1 MLTKA
6 KIEKSLKRLGI
17 EIPVVF
23 YELID
28 STNTRAK
35 EFAKSRADGKREP
48 VLFVANGQTKGRGR
62 MGRSFVSNFGS
73 GIYMSLLLYP
83 KEKGY
88 DTTRATAEAAV
99 ALARAVESLCDARP
113 EIKWVNDLYLGGRK
127 LAGILCEGELLQS
140 GEIGYLVVGMGINVY
155 KNAVSEEI
163 SAIATSIESETN
175 RAPDRSDLTAMTV
188 KELLNRD
195 SDVYSEYKARS
206 LVIGRCVTV
215 MGANESYTA
224 QAIDVGEDYSLI
236 VERDGKTERLFTG
249 EVSLKI

>member
-23 YELID
+23 YELTD

-48 VLFVANGQTKGRGR
+48 VLFVANGQTGGRGR

-155 KNAVSEEI
+155 KNAISEEI
-163 SAIATSIESETN
+163 SGIATSIEDN
-175 RAPDRSDLTAMTV
+175 SDTVPNSNLLTARIV
-188 KELLNRD
+188 KEMLDFSGSLFE
-195 SDVYSEYKARS
+195 EYKARS
-206 LVIGRCVTV
+206 MVIGRTV
-215 MGANESYTA
+215 KVVKPDFQFDATVLNLNE
-224 QAIDVGEDYSLI
+224 DFSLTI
-236 VERDGKTERLFTG
+236 EHDGKTERLFTG